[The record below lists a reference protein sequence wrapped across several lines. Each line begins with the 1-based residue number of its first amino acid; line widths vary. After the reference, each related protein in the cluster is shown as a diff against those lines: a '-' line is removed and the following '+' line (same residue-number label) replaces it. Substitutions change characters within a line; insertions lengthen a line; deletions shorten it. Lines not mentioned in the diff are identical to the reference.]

1 VHTRVAAVLWYYFSM
16 GVNHDEPRHVA
27 KEGAVPT
34 PKEWTCPSN
43 QQAHFSSV
51 AYFLSSFDNSD
62 DRAPT
67 ISKPRPFCR
76 QKLSKSAH
84 RCRSTGEGFFY
95 WWGGGGGGGHLPS
108 LLARHC
114 VFKLWQLNTQTSLN
128 SRILSRLPLRLQSYP
143 LKPGLQRHFGCR
155 SRPTITPS
163 FWHDRGCGVVCAVVT
178 AINPKQ

>member
-1 VHTRVAAVLWYYFSM
+1 M

-43 QQAHFSSV
+43 QHAHFSSV

-76 QKLSKSAH
+76 QKLSKAYIRPSLSVDGG
-84 RCRSTGEGFFY
+84 RGFFTD
-95 WWGGGGGGGHLPS
+95 GGGEGGHLPS
-108 LLARHC
+108 LPARHC